1 MDQKRAAAAVAI
13 LAGALT
19 FAGFGGP
26 RIAHSLPVY
35 TFSTCGATGATGPT
49 QTACDSAYQGGNL
62 DGAVSVNGGIQTWLV
77 PETGTY
83 SITAIGAQGASGDSR
98 FIGGRG
104 VSITGEFDIVGGTM
118 LQLAVGQA
126 GLGQSTGN
134 GGGGGGS
141 FVVDSSN
148 APLLI
153 AGGGGG
159 TRTSVSQ
166 NGTDASITEF
176 AFTGSGSSTFYI
188 PTLKTTG
195 AGQGG
200 IVSSRSWG
208 SAGAGFFSD
217 GADDSFGFFNTS
229 GGTGGQSWLNGLTGG
244 IRFSCSGVDAQGGFG
259 GGGAGNGCFGGGGGG
274 GYSGGDGGRVA
285 GGGGSFNAGTNA
297 VALAGVGYGAGAITI
312 AQLTAVPEPATLAL
326 LGSGLFGIGLLARR
340 RSRR

>member
-26 RIAHSLPVY
+26 RIAHALPVY

-176 AFTGSGSSTFYI
+176 AFTGSGSSTLVAVQHRRHRRLDSTDVALVLDFDEKRRGPRNEIQHVAQERHARVFQARVVRRRDAQERQATQFNRRKRRHRAATIGHAIQFAIVHHDHLTVAQPAYVQLNRI
-188 PTLKTTG
+188 PRARCRPERRQRILRNPARKVVKTPMRDGNTG
-195 AGQGG
+195 QPFRNATH
-200 IVSSRSWG
+200 SRSMPQ
-208 SAGAGFFSD
+208 
-217 GADDSFGFFNTS
+217 NT
-229 GGTGGQSWLNGLTGG
+229 LN
-244 IRFSCSGVDAQGGFG
+244 
-259 GGGAGNGCFGGGGGG
+259 
-274 GYSGGDGGRVA
+274 
-285 GGGGSFNAGTNA
+285 
-297 VALAGVGYGAGAITI
+297 
-312 AQLTAVPEPATLAL
+312 
-326 LGSGLFGIGLLARR
+326 
-340 RSRR
+340 